1 MSEKRRDSKGRLLR
15 TGESQRADGKYE
27 YKYVDAKGVRRSLY
41 SWRLVSSDKVP
52 PKKYDCEALRDM
64 EAKVVRDT
72 QDGINSFVAAR
83 LTLNDF
89 WEDYISTK
97 YELKASTRTNYKY
110 MYDKYVRR
118 FYGELLQHG
127 FKPNSVEIIQTILH
141 PVFNV
146 AVKDGYIRINP
157 TDGVIAELKKS
168 HEWEKPKRHALTVPE
183 QESFVDFVASSKTY
197 SHWSNLFTVLLGT
210 GMRIGECLGLRWE
223 DCDFKSKIINVNH
236 NLIYR
241 TTEARKMELHI
252 TTPKTKAGIRIIPMF
267 DDVKRALLDERLKQM
282 EHGFTLA
289 EIDGYSGFIFQN
301 RNQEVLNPH
310 VVNRAI
316 ARIIRD
322 HNIKAEKDGTIK
334 LPHFSVHNLRHTFC
348 TRLCENEPNIKIIQE
363 IMGHRNIETTMD
375 VYNEATKEK
384 KIESFANL
392 EGKIKI
398 S

>member
-41 SWRLVSSDKVP
+41 SWRLVPSDKVP

-64 EAKVVRDT
+64 EAKVLRDT

-110 MYDKYVRR
+110 MYDKYVRESIGVRDIASIRYSDIKR

-241 TTEARKMELHI
+241 TTEARKMELHV
-252 TTPKTKAGIRIIPMF
+252 TTPKTKAGIRIIPM
-267 DDVKRALLDERLKQM
+267 
-282 EHGFTLA
+282 
-289 EIDGYSGFIFQN
+289 
-301 RNQEVLNPH
+301 
-310 VVNRAI
+310 
-316 ARIIRD
+316 
-322 HNIKAEKDGTIK
+322 
-334 LPHFSVHNLRHTFC
+334 
-348 TRLCENEPNIKIIQE
+348 
-363 IMGHRNIETTMD
+363 
-375 VYNEATKEK
+375 
-384 KIESFANL
+384 
-392 EGKIKI
+392 
-398 S
+398 